1 VSDAR
6 TTAGGKTASTIER
19 TSLVA
24 AVSIVVAITVMAIKY
39 WAYVVTG
46 SVALYSDALESIV
59 NVVTAIAALVA
70 IRISAQPADAN
81 HPFGHHK
88 AEYFSAV
95 LEGALIIV
103 AAILIL
109 NEAYAAIQAPRTLD
123 TPLTG
128 MAISLVATVI
138 NGGWAFFLINRGKAW
153 KSPALVADGWHLV
166 TDVVTTIGVL
176 IGLALAVA
184 TGWSVLDPLIAA
196 AVAVNIL
203 FTGWRLTRESMSGLI
218 DEAAAPE
225 LQTRIRETISA
236 HASGAI
242 EAHDLRTRVAGRA
255 TFIEFH
261 LVVPGTM
268 TVSEAHDICDRLE
281 QALADVAPGADV
293 SIHVEPEGEARHRGV
308 VVL

>member
-1 VSDAR
+1 MSDAR

-128 MAISLVATVI
+128 MAISVVATVI

-166 TDVVTTIGVL
+166 TDVITTIGVL

-196 AVAVNIL
+196 AVAINIL

-225 LQTRIRETISA
+225 LQARIRETISA

>member
-1 VSDAR
+1 MSDAR

-128 MAISLVATVI
+128 MAISVVATVI

-196 AVAVNIL
+196 AVAINIL

>member
-128 MAISLVATVI
+128 MAISVVATVI

-196 AVAVNIL
+196 AVAINIL

>member
-128 MAISLVATVI
+128 MAISVVATVI

-166 TDVVTTIGVL
+166 TDVITTIGVL

-196 AVAVNIL
+196 AVAINIL

-225 LQTRIRETISA
+225 LQARIRETISA